1 MGGVEDDARAD
12 ACPRA
17 LGRGLEPS
25 AGHAHGWP
33 PAKARASSISSAH
46 RAGSRSPIRT
56 HSRKV
61 LPAGANGLPA
71 PAWMSCS
78 TRCPGSLTIRSPER
92 WSQEAKNAPETRR
105 QGKPIIVPVATSL
118 WASAAALASQKKS
131 VGCSVMPAFFH
142 GSFSGGVRLNLQ
154 QVAGGGQPARPR
166 RRGAFDD
173 HLAAG
178 EAVVPAGL
186 AGRPAVKERR
196 AGAHD
201 ELGARRG
208 AGFLP

>member
-1 MGGVEDDARAD
+1 MGRVSSSRSRSRARRRCLVYSRPSPA
-12 ACPRA
+12 
-17 LGRGLEPS
+17 GEGHGLPL
-25 AGHAHGWP
+25 
-33 PAKARASSISSAH
+33 AKARASSISSAH

-61 LPAGANGLPA
+61 RPAGANGLPA
-71 PAWMSCS
+71 LAWMSCS
-78 TRCPGSLTIRSPER
+78 TRCLGSLTIRSPER

-118 WASAAALASQKKS
+118 LVSAAALTSQKKS
-131 VGCSVMPAFFH
+131 VGCSVIPGFFH
-142 GSFSGGVRLNLQ
+142 DSFLGGVRLNLQ

-178 EAVVPAGL
+178 AAVVPAGL
-186 AGRPAVKERR
+186 AGGPAVKEHR

-201 ELGARRG
+201 KLGAGRG
-208 AGFLP
+208 TGFL